1 MERRSLVPFIDG
13 GLFPTDLWQSFVDRA
28 FGRSEF
34 FPWHPSVDVFTRE
47 GLFVVE
53 LELPGIDPEKDV
65 EVSVEDDVLVI
76 KGEKSREHEVTEKD
90 RYLLERSYG
99 SFERRIPLPEG
110 ADTETVSA
118 EYAKGILTVT
128 VAVLVPVEHA
138 RKTVPVTHS

>member
-1 MERRSLVPFIDG
+1 MERRSLVPFAEW

-34 FPWHPSVDVFTRE
+34 FPWRPSVDVFTRE
-47 GLFVVE
+47 GRFVVE
-53 LELPGIDPEKDV
+53 LELAGIDPEKDV

-76 KGEKSREHEVTEKD
+76 KGEKSREHEVTEKE

-110 ADTETVSA
+110 ADTEAVSA
-118 EYAKGILTVT
+118 EYAKGILTVM
-128 VAVLVPVEHA
+128 VPVRAAAEHE
-138 RKTVPVTHS
+138 RKTVPVTHA